1 METDTWKEFIR
12 KVGNKTM
19 KMLIKEEAQN
29 TIPSQE
35 MIILD
40 GASLTL
46 EDVVAVARNHRQC
59 VIAESAK
66 EAVKESRRIV
76 DKIVEE
82 RRVVYGVNT
91 GFGSLCNVSISKED
105 TVQLQE
111 NLIRTHSAGYGE
123 PFSEDIVR
131 AIMLIRINSLIKG
144 YSGIRLSTVEA
155 LLAMLNV
162 GVHPYIPEKG
172 SLGASGDLAPLAHMV
187 LPLLGLGKAYYKGT
201 LYSGKEAMEK
211 AGLKMIQLSAK
222 EGLAFINGTTV
233 LNAVGALATYDAIQ
247 LLKLSDVAGALSLEV
262 HDGISSPFKEDLH
275 TIRPQ
280 SGQLATA
287 RNIRRLI
294 EDSKYITEATP
305 DHVQDPYT
313 LRCMPQIHGASK
325 DSIAYV
331 KEKVEIEINSVTDN
345 PIISRNGE
353 VISGGNF
360 HGEPLAQPFDFLGIA
375 AAEIG
380 NVSER
385 RVERLVN
392 HQLSNLPSFLVKH
405 PGLNSGFMI
414 TQYACASLVSENKI
428 LAHPASVDSIP
439 SCENQ
444 EDFVSMGTT
453 AARKA
458 LEIVKNSRR
467 VVATEIMAA
476 CQALD
481 IKGYQSGLG
490 KGTKAAYLAFRRQVN
505 FIEHDKDIEMYDE
518 LNKAT
523 TVLEDRDFLKEI
535 EKQVTLD
542 LQF

>member
-1 METDTWKEFIR
+1 
-12 KVGNKTM
+12 
-19 KMLIKEEAQN
+19 
-29 TIPSQE
+29 
-35 MIILD
+35 
-40 GASLTL
+40 
-46 EDVVAVARNHRQC
+46 
-59 VIAESAK
+59 
-66 EAVKESRRIV
+66 
-76 DKIVEE
+76 
-82 RRVVYGVNT
+82 
-91 GFGSLCNVSISKED
+91 
-105 TVQLQE
+105 
-111 NLIRTHSAGYGE
+111 
-123 PFSEDIVR
+123 
-131 AIMLIRINSLIKG
+131 
-144 YSGIRLSTVEA
+144 
-155 LLAMLNV
+155 
-162 GVHPYIPEKG
+162 
-172 SLGASGDLAPLAHMV
+172 
-187 LPLLGLGKAYYKGT
+187 
-201 LYSGKEAMEK
+201 
-211 AGLKMIQLSAK
+211 
-222 EGLAFINGTTV
+222 
-233 LNAVGALATYDAIQ
+233 
-247 LLKLSDVAGALSLEV
+247 
-262 HDGISSPFKEDLH
+262 
-275 TIRPQ
+275 
-280 SGQLATA
+280 
-287 RNIRRLI
+287 
-294 EDSKYITEATP
+294 
-305 DHVQDPYT
+305 
-313 LRCMPQIHGASK
+313 MPQIHGASK

-353 VISGGNF
+353 VISGGNS
-360 HGEPLAQPFDFLGIA
+360 HGEP
-375 AAEIG
+375 
-380 NVSER
+380 
-385 RVERLVN
+385 LVN

-453 AARKA
+453 AARTA